1 MDTLMKS
8 VNNLFPTSMFSSI
21 WNHRKLILN
30 LTKREITGRY
40 KGSYFGILW
49 SFFNPIFM
57 LIVYTFVF
65 SFIFNARW
73 SVENSS
79 RSEFALVLF
88 SGLIIFNLFAECANK
103 SPTIILSNVNYV
115 KKVIFP
121 LEILPVV
128 NSLSAVFH
136 AMISVVVWILFY
148 VIEVGIPHLTLLLL
162 PLLILPVFLLV
173 TGVGW
178 LFSAVGVFL
187 RDIGQIITILVTAL
201 MFLSPIFYPI
211 TAIPEKYRPLLNL
224 NPLAPAISQAREI
237 MYWGTLPSFS
247 EYLIYLLSCSLFAW
261 LAFVIFQKSRK
272 GFADVL

>member
-1 MDTLMKS
+1 MKS
-8 VNNLFPTSMFSSI
+8 VNNLLPNSMFSSI

-79 RSEFALVLF
+79 KSEFALVLF

-148 VIEVGIPHLTLLLL
+148 VIELGIPHLTLFLL